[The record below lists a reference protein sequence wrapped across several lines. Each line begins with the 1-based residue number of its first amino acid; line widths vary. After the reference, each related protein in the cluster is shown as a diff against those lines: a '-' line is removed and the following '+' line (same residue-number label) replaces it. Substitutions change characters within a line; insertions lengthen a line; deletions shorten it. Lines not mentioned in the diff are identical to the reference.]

1 MVRRVY
7 VEKKKGFD
15 VEAEALFH
23 DVRENLHLPNL
34 TGVRILN
41 RYDVDGIDEPT
52 YEAAK
57 FTVFAEPA
65 IDLVYEETMPAE
77 ARSAIY
83 FAVEYLP
90 GQYDQRADSAAQCIK
105 LMNAGA
111 EAIVK
116 FAKVI
121 VLEGNLD
128 ARQLEAVKGYCVNP
142 VDSQIAA
149 NEKPDDLEMETT
161 AAADV
166 EVIEGFRAM
175 DEDALEQY
183 RKSMGLAMSPADIKF
198 VQKYYDEDENREPT
212 LTELRV
218 IDTYWS
224 DHCRHTTFNTTL
236 AEVTFED
243 SPYGR
248 LVQAAFDQYME
259 MRKDVYEGKKKN
271 VCLMDMACIGAK
283 YLKKHGKANDLD
295 ESEEI
300 NACSIKVKAEID
312 GREEDWLVMFKNE
325 THNHPTEIEP
335 FGGAATCLGGAIRD
349 PLSGRVYVY
358 QAMRVTGAADPRKPI
373 AETLTGKLPQRKITQ
388 EAAAGYSSYGNQI
401 GLATGLVDE
410 VYHENYVAKRME
422 IGAVIGAAPASHVIR
437 KAPQKGDVII
447 LVGGR
452 TGRDGCGG
460 ATGSSKEHTE
470 ESILQCGAEVQKG
483 NPPVERN
490 IQRMFRRKEVATLI
504 KRCNDFGAGGVSVA
518 IGELAD
524 GLEINLDLVPK
535 KYEGLDGT
543 ELAISESQE
552 RMAVVVEADKEEQF
566 IAYAREENLE
576 ATTVAKVT
584 DTNRVRMHWRGTCIL
599 DLSRDFLNTNGA
611 QQFTAVHVA
620 APLGMTEGK
629 EAAGAAALAAGK
641 DTDRAAGNASLADL
655 LKETKTKEELL
666 ADLNCCSKKGL
677 IERFDSTI
685 GAATVL
691 MPLGGK
697 YQLSPAAGMAA
708 KLPVVTGQT
717 STATLMAYGFDP
729 QIAAKSPFHG
739 ALYAVVDS
747 VAKIA
752 AMGGDYKTVRL
763 TFQEY
768 FEKLGVDAAR
778 WGKPMAA
785 LLGALQVQKELGIP
799 AIGGKD
805 SMSGTFMD
813 IDVPPTLAS
822 FAIATID
829 AAQVISTEFKKAD
842 SKLVALTTPVDKN
855 GIIDFE
861 AFRRNL
867 DKARELA
874 EAGILLSANTI
885 GRGGLYITLV
895 KMAAGNG
902 VGADVNVQGD
912 ILSPMYGSLLLE
924 LPSDADLVKLM
935 DGSIFAE
942 VGATTADGRL
952 TINGEAEELGDI
964 MAKWQVP
971 LEGIFPVRTAE
982 FKTKT
987 DKTPVA
993 RALYTD
999 RNKKGPAVKTA
1010 SPKVVIPA
1018 FPGTNCEMD
1027 SARAFRKAGAEADIH
1042 IIRNLTATQL
1052 EDSIRELEQKIR
1064 QSQIIMIPGGFSG
1077 GDEPDGSAK
1086 FITAVF
1092 RNPAIKDAVSD
1103 LLENRDGLMLGI
1115 CNGFQAL
1122 IKLGLVPD
1130 GKIHDMDEDSP
1141 TLTYNEIG
1149 RHASCLVRTGITS
1162 VKSPW
1167 LAGVNAGDVF
1177 TIPVSHGEGRFIASQ
1192 KLLAQL
1198 SENGQI
1204 ATQYVDFDGNPSM
1217 DIAFNPNGSM
1227 MAIEGITSP
1236 DGRVLGKMGHSE
1248 RIGQNLYKN
1257 VIGEKD
1263 QKIFESGV
1271 AYFK

>member
-1 MVRRVY
+1 MVRRIY

-15 VEAEALFH
+15 VEAEALFN
-23 DVRENLHLPNL
+23 DVKENLHIDGLS
-34 TGVRILN
+34 GVRILN
-41 RYDVDGIDEPT
+41 RYDMDGIDDAT

-57 FTVFAEPA
+57 YTVFAEPA
-65 IDLVYEETMPAE
+65 IDIVYEETMPEDAG
-77 ARSAIY
+77 SAVF

-105 LMNAGA
+105 LMNTEA
-111 EAIVK
+111 EAVVK
-116 FAKVI
+116 FARTI
-121 VLEGNLD
+121 VLEGD
-128 ARQLEAVKGYCVNP
+128 IDGKDLEAIKKYCVNP

-149 NEKPDDLEMETT
+149 MEKTDDLAMETVPPE
-161 AAADV
+161 DV
-166 EVIEGFRAM
+166 PVIDGFRTM
-175 DEDALEQY
+175 TESALEGY
-183 RKSMGLAMSPADIKF
+183 RKEMGFAMSTADIAF
-198 VQKYYDEDENREPT
+198 VQQYYRDEERRDPT
-212 LTELRV
+212 LTELKV

-236 AEVTFED
+236 RDVGFDD

-248 LVQAAFDQYME
+248 LVAQAFAQYLD
-259 MRKDVYEGKKKN
+259 MRKEEYGAKEKN
-271 VCLMDMACIGAK
+271 LCLMDMACIGAK
-283 YLKKHGKANDLD
+283 YLKKYGKVNDLD

-300 NACSIKVKAEID
+300 NACSIKVKARID
-312 GREEDWLVMFKNE
+312 GKEEDWLVMFKNE

-358 QAMRVTGAADPRKPI
+358 QAMRVTGAADPRRPI
-373 AETLTGKLPQRKITQ
+373 EETINGKLPQRKITR
-388 EAAAGYSSYGNQI
+388 EAAQGYSSYGNQI

-422 IGAVIGAAPASHVIR
+422 IGAVVGAAPADHVIR
-437 KAPQKGDVII
+437 KTPQKGDII
-447 LVGGR
+447 VLVGGR

-490 IQRMFRRKEVATLI
+490 IQRLFRRKEVANLI

-524 GLEINLDLVPK
+524 GLDINLDLVPK

-552 RMAVVVEADKEEQF
+552 RMAVVIDADRAEEF
-566 IAYAREENLE
+566 IGYADEENLE
-576 ATTVAKVT
+576 ATIVATVT
-584 DTNRVRMHWRGTCIL
+584 DTNRVRMYWREKCIL
-599 DLSRDFLNTNGA
+599 DISRAFLNTNGA
-611 QQFTAVHVA
+611 QQFAKAFAADPKFVA
-620 APLGMTEGK
+620 QSSGELS
-629 EAAGAAALAAGK
+629 
-641 DTDRAAGNASLADL
+641 DI
-655 LKETKTKEELL
+655 LKENRTREQLL
-666 ADLNCCSKKGL
+666 TDLNCCSKKGL
-677 IERFDSTI
+677 TEMFDSTI

-691 MPLGGK
+691 MPLGGR

-708 KLPVVTGQT
+708 KLPVTRGET
-717 STATLMAYGFDP
+717 DTATIMSYGFDP
-729 QIAAKSPFHG
+729 ELAMRSPFHG

-747 VAKIA
+747 VTKIA
-752 AMGGDYKTVRL
+752 AMGGDYRNIRL

-768 FEKLGVDAAR
+768 FEKLGEEPQR

-785 LLGALQVQKELGIP
+785 LLGALRVQKELEIP

-822 FAIATID
+822 FAITTID
-829 AAQVISTEFKKAD
+829 AGEVLSTEFKYAG
-842 SKLVALTTPVDKN
+842 SHLVAVTAPIDKD
-855 GIIDFE
+855 GVIDFDIY
-861 AFRRNL
+861 RNNL
-867 DKARELA
+867 LKIRELA
-874 EAGILLSANTI
+874 ARGKILAADAI
-885 GRGGLYITLV
+885 GRGGLYMTLV
-895 KMAAGNG
+895 RMAVGNRIG
-902 VGADVNVQGD
+902 VDVKVEGD
-912 ILSPMYGSLLLE
+912 ILSPMFGSLVIE
-924 LPSDADLVKLM
+924 IPAGERIDRLM
-935 DGSIFAE
+935 SGS
-942 VGATTADGRL
+942 VYTVLGSTTAGRNITVNGKSEDIKEL
-952 TINGEAEELGDI
+952 T
-964 MAKWQVP
+964 KRWQEP
-971 LEGIFPVRTAE
+971 LEGVFPVRTPD
-982 FKTKT
+982 FR
-987 DKTPVA
+987 DSSDDTPVEQPV
-993 RALYTD
+993 YIQ
-999 RNKKGPAVKTA
+999 RNTSGPAVRIAK
-1010 SPKVVIPA
+1010 PRVVIPA

-1042 IIRNLTATQL
+1042 IIRNQTTAQL
-1052 EDSIRELEQKIR
+1052 EESIRQLEQKIR
-1064 QSQIIMIPGGFSG
+1064 SSQIIMIPGGFSG

-1092 RNPAIKDAVSD
+1092 RNPGISDAVSD

-1122 IKLGLVPD
+1122 IKLGLVPE
-1130 GKIHDMDEDSP
+1130 GKIVDGTENSP
-1141 TLTYNEIG
+1141 TLTYNKIG

-1167 LAGVNAGDVF
+1167 LAGVNVGDVF
-1177 TIPVSHGEGRFIASQ
+1177 TIPVSHGEGRFIASGDVLE
-1192 KLLAQL
+1192 KLKA
-1198 SENGQI
+1198 NGQI

-1217 DIAFNPNGSM
+1217 DIAFNPNGSV

-1248 RIGQNLYKN
+1248 RIGHNVYKN
-1257 VIGEKD
+1257 VLGDKD

-1271 AYFK
+1271 KYFK